1 MGINITETLRS
12 RICCIIKQ
20 PKRDITY
27 AWVVSLVLVFIAFI
41 VACVSSAKL
50 AKSGGAGHAA
60 SFSAMW
66 TALLLVVISVVG
78 TIIMRKYQT
87 ALAIGFLLGIIFVM
101 TQQMLIIF
109 AIFTERSKLPN
120 ETMTVVQSQQA
131 MAVFSF
137 FLFIVY
143 FAFGSMLAV
152 FRNDIIKE
160 ELPMDDHD
168 AESSQQQQQ
177 QQYTNN
183 PSANAGGSG
192 NASQYEETI

>member
-1 MGINITETLRS
+1 MGINFTESFKHKL
-12 RICCIIKQ
+12 CCIVKQ

-27 AWVVSLVLVFIAFI
+27 AWVVSLVLVFVAFI
-41 VACVSSAKL
+41 VACVSAARL
-50 AKSGGAGHAA
+50 AKSGGAGQAA

-87 ALAIGFLLGIIFVM
+87 ALAIGFLLGVIFVM

-109 AIFTERSKLPN
+109 AIFTERSKQPN
-120 ETMTVVQSQQA
+120 ETVTVVQSQQA

-143 FAFGSMLAV
+143 ASFGSMLSV

-160 ELPMDDHD
+160 EVPSEDHD
-168 AESSQQQQQ
+168 HEHHEHHDTEGNNNSS
-177 QQYTNN
+177 
-183 PSANAGGSG
+183 SADPTSG
-192 NASQYEETI
+192 NASQYEETN